1 MIKVV
6 GFRYARLG
14 TANLEETVKFA
25 ENIIGLEVVGHENGS
40 VYARGDDRD
49 HNIVYFQ
56 GDPRDQTL
64 GLELESFDDLE
75 AAENLLRAQGL
86 AVHRGTEEEAAARR
100 CMGYINFKDTSGNS
114 FDLTVRPYAS
124 GQRYFPGRDA
134 GIDEFSH
141 IGLCVND
148 PREAE
153 KFWSSLFGFTTSDWI
168 GWSALMTFDAV
179 HHRFALF
186 PSQRPGIQHINFQV
200 KETDDVMRSNY
211 FLNDHQVR
219 IQAGP
224 GRHSL
229 SGARFLYFYGP
240 DDMIYEYSCGV
251 RMVDESWRARQFPV
265 ADASF
270 CAWGCTPDLGQV
282 LSGPSSA
289 AD

>member
-1 MIKVV
+1 MINIV

-14 TANLEETVKFA
+14 TADLGETVKFA
-25 ENIIGLEVVGHENGS
+25 QDIIGLEVVGSENGY
-40 VYARGDDRD
+40 VYTRGDDRD
-49 HNIVYFQ
+49 HNICYFQ
-56 GDPRDQTL
+56 GDPRDHTL
-64 GLELESFDDLE
+64 GLEVETFEDLDAAEAELVALGLEVRRGTEAE
-75 AAENLLRAQGL
+75 AAE
-86 AVHRGTEEEAAARR
+86 RR
-100 CMGYINFKDTSGNS
+100 CMGFINFKDPSGNS
-114 FDLTVRPYAS
+114 FDLTVRPFAS
-124 GQRYFPGRDA
+124 GRRYFPSRDA

-141 IGLCVND
+141 IGLCVTE

-153 KFWSSLFGFTTSDWI
+153 KFWQQVFGFRTSDWI

-186 PSQRPGIQHINFQV
+186 PSDKPGIQHINFQV

-211 FLNDHQVR
+211 FMQDHQIR

-251 RMVDESWRARQFPV
+251 RMVDDEWRARQFPV
-265 ADASF
+265 NDASF
-270 CAWGCTPDLGQV
+270 CAWGCSPDLSSV
-282 LSGPSSA
+282 LEGSRDA
-289 AD
+289 AE